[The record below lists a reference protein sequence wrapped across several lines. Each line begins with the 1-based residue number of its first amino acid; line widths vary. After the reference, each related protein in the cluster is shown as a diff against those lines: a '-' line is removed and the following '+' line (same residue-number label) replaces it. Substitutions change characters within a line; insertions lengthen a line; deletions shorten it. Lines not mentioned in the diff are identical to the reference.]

1 MQNWNTYKAGPKAG
15 GKPTKIVLM
24 LHGVGSNGQDLI
36 GLAPY
41 MAEELPHV
49 LFLSPDAPHPYDM
62 APFGRQWFSLRDYTP
77 QAMLAGIRETVP
89 LLNDYIDQILDEHGL
104 EDSDL
109 ALLGFSQGTMMSLYA
124 APRRAKPL
132 AGILGYSGALLG
144 GEELNAAHIHKI
156 PVCLIHGE
164 EDPVLPLSRY
174 HDARKALEAAGFT
187 VDGHSVPGL
196 PHSIDESGIRTGIAF
211 LQRIFSTAQ

>member
-1 MQNWNTYKAGPKAG
+1 MTKWNTYKSGPASG
-15 GKPTKIVLM
+15 GKPGKIVLM

-41 MAEELPHV
+41 LSQDFPDV

-62 APFGRQWFSLRDYTP
+62 APFGCQWFSLREYTP
-77 QAMLAGIRETVP
+77 AAMLAGITETSP
-89 LLNDYIDQILDEHGL
+89 LLNAYIDDILAEYGL

-124 APRRAKPL
+124 APRRARPI

-144 GEELNAAHIHKI
+144 GEELDSPSIHRV

-164 EDPVLPLSRY
+164 ADSVLPVNRY
-174 HDARKALEAAGFT
+174 HDAKRQLEDAGFSVEGMT
-187 VDGHSVPGL
+187 VPGL
-196 PHSIDESGIRTGIAF
+196 PHSIDESGIRKGVDF
-211 LQRIFSTAQ
+211 LKRIFRL

>member
-1 MQNWNTYKAGPKAG
+1 MKNWNTYKADPANGQKAE
-15 GKPTKIVLM
+15 KIVLM

-41 MAEELPHV
+41 LGAAIPNAV
-49 LFLSPDAPHPYDM
+49 FLSPDAPHAYDM
-62 APFGRQWFSLRDYTP
+62 APFGRQWFSLRDYSP
-77 QAMLAGIRETVP
+77 AAMIAGIKETVP
-89 LLNDYIDQILDEHGL
+89 LLNEYIDQLLAEYGL

-124 APRRAKPL
+124 APRRTKPL
-132 AGILGYSGALLG
+132 AGVLGYSGALLG
-144 GEELNAAHIHKI
+144 GEELAEAHMHKI

-164 EDPVLPLSRY
+164 DDPVLPLSRY
-174 HDARKALEAAGFT
+174 HDAKKALEIAGFV

-196 PHSIDESGIRTGIAF
+196 PHSIDESGIRSGISF
-211 LQRIFSTAQ
+211 LQKIFKAK